1 MLASNSRGIG
11 IRFIAIIALSLAV
24 AGVVH
29 ADGKPARQRIG
40 SPADEEYASLARTLQ
55 QRGWNFDQIF
65 SAACQRALTNAA
77 IAGKLP
83 LQDQV
88 RAVFGGLWLWS
99 RRGGNPSLQSQND
112 KALHFIGGGVFEG
125 YWDMGRRAAVA
136 KERIDSKDLD
146 NYWDFDDLAATIMG
160 ARWMDVALDG
170 DEQHTRR
177 WIELWASSRYTLSRS
192 LPKLN
197 FGHMRPGQRASPEQ
211 VEAIDRQIAAALVFP
226 ADVK

>member
-1 MLASNSRGIG
+1 MLPSNSRGIG
-11 IRFIAIIALSLAV
+11 IRFIITIALILRL
-24 AGVVH
+24 AGVAY
-29 ADGKPARQRIG
+29 ADGKIPRQRIG
-40 SPADEEYASLARTLQ
+40 SPADEDYALLARTLH

-65 SAACQRALTNAA
+65 AASCQRALTNAL
-77 IAGKLP
+77 IAGKQP
-83 LQDQV
+83 IQDQV

-99 RRGGNPSLQSQND
+99 RRGGAPALQGQND

-125 YWDMGRRAAVA
+125 YWDMGRRAAVT

-146 NYWDFDDLAATIMG
+146 NFWDFDDLAATIMG

-170 DEQHTRR
+170 DADHTRR

-192 LPKLN
+192 LPQLK

-211 VEAIDRQIAAALVFP
+211 VEAIDRQITAALVFP
-226 ADVK
+226 ATDK